1 MSVTRLA
8 LPLLFLVACGGA
20 GASVDAAP
28 WSPGDAPAPSPAPSG
43 SGAGAPVDEPDT
55 GEPGLALHLRATAT
69 PFPHADDLA
78 GLTPSAARLGIVSLT
93 LLRGANDPS
102 PWVVFDRGTSFV
114 DASLDDG
121 ADTAVATV
129 ARRDLVPG
137 TFTRARVGVTHVS
150 YELPARM
157 HAAGLV
163 TPGVFRNVQVLADGT
178 VLDGAPRASGWHRYT
193 FLVGGAP
200 AGTVEGANAPLPTA
214 ASSPFVLR
222 VEGGRAFYDLAAL
235 VVIGPDRAAP
245 ARTVF
250 TVNVHEHFRWRDE
263 AQPGYAKGA
272 FDATPASFEPVVRFG
287 ANAFELTVE

>member
-1 MSVTRLA
+1 MSVSRLV
-8 LPLLFLVACGGA
+8 LPVLFLVACGGS
-20 GASVDAAP
+20 GASVD
-28 WSPGDAPAPSPAPSG
+28 GLSPAADTPPPPSGAGSG
-43 SGAGAPVDEPDT
+43 SGSG
-55 GEPGLALHLRATAT
+55 GPGLALHLRATAA
-69 PFPHADDLA
+69 PFPHADDLS
-78 GLTPSAARLGIVSLT
+78 GLTPAAPRLGIVSLT
-93 LLRGANDPS
+93 LLRTASDLS

-121 ADTAVATV
+121 ADTAIATV
-129 ARRDLVPG
+129 PRADLVPG

-150 YELPARM
+150 YEVPSRM

-178 VLDGAPRASGWHRYT
+178 VLDGVTRPSGWYRYS

-200 AGTVEGANAPLPTA
+200 AGTVEGANAPLPSA
-214 ASSPFVLR
+214 PSAPFVLR
-222 VEGGRAFYDLAAL
+222 VEGGRAFYDVPVL
-235 VVIGPDRAAP
+235 VVIGPDRDAP
-245 ARTVF
+245 AKAIF

-272 FDATPASFEPVVRFG
+272 FDTTPASFEPVIRFG